1 MLITISDIPI
11 FPDDGIWH
19 GHIEIQSP
27 SNCPM
32 CNTVTQIE
40 PITNWL
46 IQKDN
51 KNTELF
57 SFYFCSKCEKFFIGH
72 YEVLS
77 YETTNLISFSP
88 KESYN
93 TKDFPKLIQK
103 LSPDFCEIYNQAY
116 IAQQQGS
123 TKISGIGYRKAL
135 EFLVK
140 DYAISRNPNES
151 VNIKSLKLSSC
162 INKYIENPK
171 IKSLA
176 TAATWIGNDETH
188 YIKKNLDYNIED
200 MLVFIDVMVS
210 FINTELV
217 ISDARKLTKP
227 KNNNKSQ
234 NSTNSKN

>member
-1 MLITISDIPI
+1 MLITISDIPV
-11 FPDDGIWH
+11 FPNNRICGA
-19 GHIEIQSP
+19 HIEIQTP

-46 IQKDN
+46 IQKDDEN
-51 KNTELF
+51 NELF

-116 IAQQQGS
+116 TAQQQGS

-140 DYAISRNPNES
+140 DYVIFLNPNES
-151 VNIKSLKLSSC
+151 VNIKSLNLSSC
-162 INKYIENPK
+162 ISKYIESSQ

-217 ISDARKLTKP
+217 ILDARKLTKP

>member
-1 MLITISDIPI
+1 MLITISDIPV
-11 FPDDGIWH
+11 FPNNGIYRAP
-19 GHIEIQSP
+19 IEIQTP

-32 CNTVTQIE
+32 CNSVTQIE
-40 PITNWL
+40 PLTNWL

-51 KNTELF
+51 ENTELF

-93 TKDFPKLIQK
+93 TKDFPKLIKK

-151 VNIKSLKLSSC
+151 VSIKSLNLSSC
-162 INKYIENPK
+162 INKYIENPQ
-171 IKSLA
+171 IKNLA

-200 MLVFIDVMVS
+200 MLAFIDVMVS

-217 ISDARKLTKP
+217 ILNARKLTKS

>member
-1 MLITISDIPI
+1 MLITISDIPV
-11 FPDDGIWH
+11 FPNNGIYRAP
-19 GHIEIQSP
+19 IEIQTP

-32 CNTVTQIE
+32 CNSVTQIE
-40 PITNWL
+40 PLTNWL

-51 KNTELF
+51 ENTELF

-93 TKDFPKLIQK
+93 TKNFPKLIKK

-116 IAQQQGS
+116 IAQQQGL

-140 DYAISRNPNES
+140 DYVIFLNPNES
-151 VNIKSLKLSSC
+151 VNIKSLNLSPC
-162 INKYIENPK
+162 ISKYIESSQ
-171 IKSLA
+171 IKNLA

-217 ISDARKLTKP
+217 ISDAQKLTEP

>member
-1 MLITISDIPI
+1 MLITISDIPV
-11 FPDDGIWH
+11 FPDDGIC
-19 GHIEIQSP
+19 GAHIEIQTP

-46 IQKDN
+46 IRKDN
-51 KNTELF
+51 ENNELF

-72 YEVLS
+72 YEVL
-77 YETTNLISFSP
+77 YYQTTNLISFSP

-116 IAQQQGS
+116 IAQQQGL

-140 DYAISRNPNES
+140 DYVIFLNPNES
-151 VNIKSLKLSSC
+151 VNIKSLNLSPC
-162 INKYIENPK
+162 ISKYIESSQ
-171 IKSLA
+171 IKNLA

-217 ISDARKLTKP
+217 FLDAQKFTES

>member
-1 MLITISDIPI
+1 M
-11 FPDDGIWH
+11 
-19 GHIEIQSP
+19 
-27 SNCPM
+27 
-32 CNTVTQIE
+32 
-40 PITNWL
+40 
-46 IQKDN
+46 
-51 KNTELF
+51 
-57 SFYFCSKCEKFFIGH
+57 
-72 YEVLS
+72 
-77 YETTNLISFSP
+77 
-88 KESYN
+88 
-93 TKDFPKLIQK
+93 IQK
-103 LSPDFCEIYNQAY
+103 LSPDFCEIHNQAY
-116 IAQQQGS
+116 IAQQQGL

-140 DYAISRNPNES
+140 DYVIFLNPNES
-151 VNIKSLKLSSC
+151 VNIKSLNLSSC
-162 INKYIENPK
+162 ISKYIESSQ

-217 ISDARKLTKP
+217 ILDAQKFTES

>member
-1 MLITISDIPI
+1 MLITISDIPV
-11 FPDDGIWH
+11 FPNNRICGA
-19 GHIEIQSP
+19 HIEIQTP

-46 IQKDN
+46 IQKDDEN
-51 KNTELF
+51 NELF

-116 IAQQQGS
+116 TAQQQGS

-140 DYAISRNPNES
+140 DYVIFLNPNES
-151 VNIKSLKLSSC
+151 VNIKSLNLSSC
-162 INKYIENPK
+162 ISKYIENSQ

-217 ISDARKLTKP
+217 FLDAQKFTES

>member
-1 MLITISDIPI
+1 MLITISDIPV
-11 FPDDGIWH
+11 FPNNRICGA
-19 GHIEIQSP
+19 HIEIQTP

-46 IQKDN
+46 IQKDDEN
-51 KNTELF
+51 NELF

-93 TKDFPKLIQK
+93 TKDFPKLIKK

-140 DYAISRNPNES
+140 DYVIFLNPNES
-151 VNIKSLKLSSC
+151 VNIKFLKLSSC
-162 INKYIENPK
+162 ISKYIENPK

-217 ISDARKLTKP
+217 ISDAQKLTEP

>member
-1 MLITISDIPI
+1 MLITISDIPV
-11 FPDDGIWH
+11 FPNDGIC
-19 GHIEIQSP
+19 GAHIEIQTP

-46 IQKDN
+46 IRKDN
-51 KNTELF
+51 ENNELF

-72 YEVLS
+72 YEVL
-77 YETTNLISFSP
+77 YYQTTNLISFSP

-93 TKDFPKLIQK
+93 TTDFPKLIQNI
-103 LSPDFCEIYNQAY
+103 SPDFCEIYNQAY
-116 IAQQQGS
+116 IAQQQGL

-140 DYAISRNPNES
+140 DYVIFLNPNES
-151 VNIKSLKLSSC
+151 VNIKSLNLSPC
-162 INKYIENPK
+162 ISKYIESSQ
-171 IKSLA
+171 IKNLA

-217 ISDARKLTKP
+217 FLDAQKFTES

>member
-1 MLITISDIPI
+1 MLITISDIPV
-11 FPDDGIWH
+11 FPDDGIC
-19 GHIEIQSP
+19 GAHIEIQTP

-46 IQKDN
+46 IRKDN
-51 KNTELF
+51 ENNELF

-72 YEVLS
+72 YEVL
-77 YETTNLISFSP
+77 YYQTTNLISFSP

-103 LSPDFCEIYNQAY
+103 LSPDFCEIHNQAY
-116 IAQQQGS
+116 IAQQQGL

-140 DYAISRNPNES
+140 DYVIFLNPNES
-151 VNIKSLKLSSC
+151 VNIKSLNLSSC
-162 INKYIENPK
+162 ISKYIESSQ

-217 ISDARKLTKP
+217 ILDAQKFTES

>member
-11 FPDDGIWH
+11 FPDDGIC
-19 GHIEIQSP
+19 GAHIEIQTP

-46 IQKDN
+46 IRKDN
-51 KNTELF
+51 ENNELF

-72 YEVLS
+72 YEVL
-77 YETTNLISFSP
+77 YYQTTNLISFSP

-103 LSPDFCEIYNQAY
+103 LSPDFCEIHNQAY
-116 IAQQQGS
+116 IAQQQGL

-140 DYAISRNPNES
+140 DYVIFLNPNES
-151 VNIKSLKLSSC
+151 VNIKSLNLSSC
-162 INKYIENPK
+162 ISKYIESSQ

-217 ISDARKLTKP
+217 ILDAQKFTES